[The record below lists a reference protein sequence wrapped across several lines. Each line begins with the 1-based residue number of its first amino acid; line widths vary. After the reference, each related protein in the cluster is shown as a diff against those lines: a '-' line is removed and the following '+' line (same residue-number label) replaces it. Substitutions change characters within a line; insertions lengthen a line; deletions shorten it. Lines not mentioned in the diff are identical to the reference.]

1 MADIA
6 TLPELASALQSDLD
20 TATANL
26 LLLDL
31 AQGLIEEEI
40 GTRDP
45 WPKTA
50 KAIALAAAA
59 RSYRNPDG
67 VKRRT
72 VGSVTQEFNAEE
84 MGVYL
89 TDQELRRLQKWLNDH
104 GGGEF
109 GSPRGA
115 FPESLPWPDPA
126 EPLATTTSD

>member
-6 TLPELASALQSDLD
+6 TLAEFASALQRDLD

-40 GTRDP
+40 GARDP
-45 WPKTA
+45 WPTTA
-50 KAIALAAAA
+50 KAIALAAAGRA
-59 RSYRNPDG
+59 YRNPEG
-67 VKRRT
+67 VDRET
-72 VGSVTQEFNAEE
+72 VGGTTSDYGAEE

-89 TDQELRRLQKWLNDH
+89 TDAEVARLQKWLNDR
-104 GGGEF
+104 GGGEV

-115 FPESLPWPDPA
+115 FPAARPWPDPA
-126 EPLATTTSD
+126 DA